1 MRANANL
8 VIVGDKTKLVPYR
21 EEHVPRYHAWMADPA
36 ILEATA
42 SEPLSLEQE
51 FDMQKTWR
59 DDEDKCTFI
68 VLDKAYPNE
77 SGPSGR
83 YEAMCGDVNLFFNDP
98 DDSKVAEIEV
108 RLSQTWASEVAVL

>member
-1 MRANANL
+1 MEALISQNEGDRSAQSQCAQRQRRRMRANANL

-59 DDEDKCTFI
+59 DDEDKVRSPC
-68 VLDKAYPNE
+68 LDPPPIRR
-77 SGPSGR
+77 SLTP
-83 YEAMCGDVNLFFNDP
+83 P
-98 DDSKVAEIEV
+98 P
-108 RLSQTWASEVAVL
+108 RLARKSVFYDNI

>member
-59 DDEDKCTFI
+59 DDEDKVRNPC
-68 VLDKAYPNE
+68 LDPPPIRRSLTPPPRLEVHLHRSRPSPTRRYH
-77 SGPSGR
+77 GPPPGR
-83 YEAMCGDVNLFFNDP
+83 DG
-98 DDSKVAEIEV
+98 
-108 RLSQTWASEVAVL
+108 W